1 MAVVWIPP
9 LLRNLTGGAA
19 QIVVDAATVRDA
31 VEQLDALH
39 PGLRDRLVAGERL
52 RPNIA
57 LVVDGENSKRGLKH
71 ELMTDSEVHFVPALS
86 GG

>member
-9 LLRNLTGGAA
+9 LLRNLTGGMV
-19 QIVVDAATVRDA
+19 QVVVEAATVRDA
-31 VEQLDALH
+31 VAQLEARF
-39 PGLRDRLVAGERL
+39 PGIRERLVQEDRL

-57 LVVDGENSKRGLKH
+57 LVVDGENSKRGLRH
-71 ELMTDSEVHFVPALS
+71 ELTTQSEVHFVPALS